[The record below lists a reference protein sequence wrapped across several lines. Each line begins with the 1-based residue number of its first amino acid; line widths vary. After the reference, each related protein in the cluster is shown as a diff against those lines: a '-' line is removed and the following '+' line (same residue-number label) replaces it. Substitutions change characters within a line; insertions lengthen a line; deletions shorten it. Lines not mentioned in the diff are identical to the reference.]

1 MKAAVMRA
9 INAPMEIEDI
19 AISKPIGREVLVK
32 VSAVGLCH
40 SDLSVLNGTIENPL
54 PAVLGHEVAGV
65 VEQVGPDVRTVKPGD
80 HVIVCLTFYCGH
92 CEQCHGG
99 HSHRCMTPE
108 ASRGEDEPPRL
119 TLGEE
124 ALDGFMRIGGF
135 AEQVVVHE
143 SGCVAIRPDMPLDR
157 ACLIG
162 CGVTTG
168 FGAAT
173 RTAGIRPGETVAI
186 IGCGG
191 VGLAAVNGA
200 AVAGA
205 GRIFAIDMLP
215 SKLEMAKAFGA
226 SDVIDASQG
235 NVVKQIKALTDG
247 RGVDHA
253 LELIGLK
260 PTIEQAY
267 GMLAKGGT
275 ATVVG
280 VTSRETMIELPAIT
294 FLQERRIQGSFMG
307 SVRPTID
314 IPNYVDLYMKGG
326 LKLDELV
333 SRRRPL
339 SEINLAVDDMNKG
352 EIARTVITF
361 DS

>member
-1 MKAAVMRA
+1 MRA
-9 INAPMEIEDI
+9 INAPMEIEEI
-19 AISKPIGREVLVK
+19 AISKPVDREVLVK
-32 VSAVGLCH
+32 VAAVGVCH

-54 PAVLGHEVAGV
+54 PAVLGHEVAGI

-108 ASRGEDEPPRL
+108 ASRGEEEPPRL
-119 TLGEE
+119 STAAES
-124 ALDGFMRIGGF
+124 LDGFMRIGGF
-135 AEQVVVHE
+135 AEQVLVHE
-143 SGCVAIRPDMPLDR
+143 SGCVSIRQDMPLDR

-173 RTAGIRPGETVAI
+173 RAAAIRPGETVAI

-205 GRIFAIDMLP
+205 GRIIAIDMIP
-215 SKLEMAKAFGA
+215 GKLEMARAFGA
-226 SDVIDASQG
+226 TDTLDASQG
-235 NVVKQIKALTDG
+235 DVVKRVKELTNG

-253 LELIGLK
+253 LEVIGLK
-260 PTIEQAY
+260 PTIEQAF
-267 GMLAKGGT
+267 GMLAKGGQ

-280 VTSRETMIELPAIT
+280 VTSRQTMVELPAIA
-294 FLQERRIQGSFMG
+294 FLQERTIRGSFMG
-307 SVRPTID
+307 AVRPTID
-314 IPNYVDLYMKGG
+314 VPNYVDLYMKGG
-326 LKLDELV
+326 LKLDQLV

-339 SEINLAVDDMNKG
+339 SEINLAIDDMNTG

-361 DS
+361 DT

>member
-1 MKAAVMRA
+1 
-9 INAPMEIEDI
+9 
-19 AISKPIGREVLVK
+19 
-32 VSAVGLCH
+32 
-40 SDLSVLNGTIENPL
+40 
-54 PAVLGHEVAGV
+54 
-65 VEQVGPDVRTVKPGD
+65 
-80 HVIVCLTFYCGH
+80 
-92 CEQCHGG
+92 
-99 HSHRCMTPE
+99 
-108 ASRGEDEPPRL
+108 
-119 TLGEE
+119 
-124 ALDGFMRIGGF
+124 
-135 AEQVVVHE
+135 
-143 SGCVAIRPDMPLDR
+143 
-157 ACLIG
+157 
-162 CGVTTG
+162 
-168 FGAAT
+168 
-173 RTAGIRPGETVAI
+173 
-186 IGCGG
+186 
-191 VGLAAVNGA
+191 
-200 AVAGA
+200 VAGA

-226 SDVIDASQG
+226 TDVIDASQG